1 MTCSEENV
9 KKIPNHVA
17 IIMDGNGRWAK
28 SKGKSRIFGHQA
40 GTNNIRNIIEVFAS
54 LNVKYLTLFAFSTEN
69 WNRANKEVSWLLE
82 LMFKTISKELSDLND
97 NGVKIQHIGRLDR
110 ISSKLKKAIEN
121 GIELTKN
128 NSRIVVNVAFDY
140 GGRYEIIDA
149 VKRIRLDNISPEN
162 ITEQLFNKYIYT
174 KDTPYPDLIIR
185 TAGEMR
191 ISNFLLWQSAYSEY
205 YYTDVLWPD
214 FGRIEIEKSIKAY
227 SERVRR
233 FGKLES

>member
-54 LNVKYLTLFAFSTEN
+54 LNVKYLTLFAFSKEN
-69 WNRANKEVSWLLE
+69 WNRPNKEVSWLLE
-82 LMFKTISKELSDLND
+82 LMFKTISKELSDLNA

-162 ITEQLFNKYIYT
+162 ITEQLFNKYLYT

>member
-9 KKIPNHVA
+9 KKTPNHVA
-17 IIMDGNGRWAK
+17 IIMDWNGRWAK

-69 WNRANKEVSWLLE
+69 WNRPNKEVSWLLE
-82 LMFKTISKELSDLND
+82 LMFKTISKELSDLNA

-162 ITEQLFNKYIYT
+162 ITEQLFNKYLYT

>member
-69 WNRANKEVSWLLE
+69 WNRPNKEVSWLLE
-82 LMFKTISKELSDLND
+82 LMFKTISKELSDLNA

-162 ITEQLFNKYIYT
+162 ITVQLFNKYLYT

>member
-28 SKGKSRIFGHQA
+28 AKGKSRIFGHQA

-69 WNRANKEVSWLLE
+69 WNRPNKEVSWLLE
-82 LMFKTISKELSDLND
+82 LMFKTISKELSDLNA

-162 ITEQLFNKYIYT
+162 ITEQLFNKYLYT

>member
-1 MTCSEENV
+1 
-9 KKIPNHVA
+9 
-17 IIMDGNGRWAK
+17 
-28 SKGKSRIFGHQA
+28 
-40 GTNNIRNIIEVFAS
+40 
-54 LNVKYLTLFAFSTEN
+54 
-69 WNRANKEVSWLLE
+69 
-82 LMFKTISKELSDLND
+82 MFKTISKELSDLNA

-162 ITEQLFNKYIYT
+162 ITEQLFNKYLYT

>member
-1 MTCSEENV
+1 MTSREEIFKN
-9 KKIPNHVA
+9 IPNHVA
-17 IIMDGNGRWAK
+17 IIMDGNGRWARAQ
-28 SKGKSRIFGHQA
+28 GKSRIFGHQA
-40 GTNNIRNIIEVFAS
+40 GTNNIRNIIEIFAS

-69 WNRANKEVSWLLE
+69 WNRPNKEVSWLLDI
-82 LMFKTISKELSDLND
+82 MTKTISKELNELNA

-110 ISSKLKKAIEN
+110 LSPKLKEAIEN

-128 NSRIVVNVAFDY
+128 NSRIIVNVAFDY

-149 VKRIRLDNISPEN
+149 IKRIMLDNISPDILSE
-162 ITEQLFNKYIYT
+162 ELFNKYLYT

-185 TAGEMR
+185 TAGEIR

-214 FGRIEIEKSIKAY
+214 FGRIEIEKSIKA
-227 SERVRR
+227 SSVE
-233 FGKLES
+233 

>member
-54 LNVKYLTLFAFSTEN
+54 LNVKYLTLFAVSTEN
-69 WNRANKEVSWLLE
+69 WNRPNKEVSWLLE
-82 LMFKTISKELSDLND
+82 LMFKTISKELSDLNA

-162 ITEQLFNKYIYT
+162 ITVQLFNKYLYT

>member
-69 WNRANKEVSWLLE
+69 WNRPNKEVSWLLE

-162 ITEQLFNKYIYT
+162 ITEQLFNKYLYT

>member
-1 MTCSEENV
+1 MTSREEIFKN
-9 KKIPNHVA
+9 IPNHVA
-17 IIMDGNGRWAK
+17 IIMDGNGRWARAQ
-28 SKGKSRIFGHQA
+28 GKSRIFGHQA
-40 GTNNIRNIIEVFAS
+40 GTNNIRNIIEIFAS

-69 WNRANKEVSWLLE
+69 WNRPNKEVSWLLDI
-82 LMFKTISKELSDLND
+82 MTKTISKELNELNA

-110 ISSKLKKAIEN
+110 LSPKLKEAIEN

-128 NSRIVVNVAFDY
+128 NSRIIVNVAFDY

-149 VKRIRLDNISPEN
+149 IKRIMLDNISPDILSE
-162 ITEQLFNKYIYT
+162 ELFNKYLYT

-185 TAGEMR
+185 TAGEIR

>member
-9 KKIPNHVA
+9 KKTPNHVA

-40 GTNNIRNIIEVFAS
+40 WTNNIRNIIEVFAS

-69 WNRANKEVSWLLE
+69 WNRPNKEVSWLLE
-82 LMFKTISKELSDLND
+82 LMFKTISKELSDLNA

-162 ITEQLFNKYIYT
+162 ITEQLFNKYLYT

>member
-9 KKIPNHVA
+9 EKIPNHVA

-69 WNRANKEVSWLLE
+69 WNRPNKEVSWLLE

-162 ITEQLFNKYIYT
+162 ITEQLFNKYLYT

>member
-69 WNRANKEVSWLLE
+69 WNRPNKEVSWLLE
-82 LMFKTISKELSDLND
+82 LMFKTISKELTDLNA

-162 ITEQLFNKYIYT
+162 ITEQLFNKYLYT

>member
-1 MTCSEENV
+1 MTSREEIFKN
-9 KKIPNHVA
+9 IPNHVA

-28 SKGKSRIFGHQA
+28 AQGKSRIFGHQA
-40 GTNNIRNIIEVFAS
+40 GTNNIRNIIEIFAS

-69 WNRANKEVSWLLE
+69 WNRPTKEVSWLLDI
-82 LMFKTISKELSDLND
+82 MTKTISKELNELNA

-110 ISSKLKKAIEN
+110 LSPKLKEAIEN

-128 NSRIVVNVAFDY
+128 NSRIIVNVAFDY

-149 VKRIRLDNISPEN
+149 IKRIMLDNISPDILSE
-162 ITEQLFNKYIYT
+162 ELFNKYLYT
-174 KDTPYPDLIIR
+174 KETPYPDLIIR
-185 TAGEMR
+185 TAGEIR

>member
-1 MTCSEENV
+1 MNV
-9 KKIPNHVA
+9 LIIGSGGREHAIAWKIAQSPLLNTLFCLP
-17 IIMDGNGRWAK
+17 GN
-28 SKGKSRIFGHQA
+28 A
-40 GTNNIRNIIEVFAS
+40 GTESIATNITNID
-54 LNVKYLTLFAFSTEN
+54 
-69 WNRANKEVSWLLE
+69 
-82 LMFKTISKELSDLND
+82 ISN
-97 NGVKIQHIGRLDR
+97 H
-110 ISSKLKKAIEN
+110 
-121 GIELTKN
+121 T
-128 NSRIVVNVAFDY
+128 
-140 GGRYEIIDA
+140 EIIDA

-162 ITEQLFNKYIYT
+162 ITEQLFNKYLYT

>member
-1 MTCSEENV
+1 MTSRE
-9 KKIPNHVA
+9 KIFKIIPNHVA
-17 IIMDGNGRWAK
+17 IIMDGNGRWARAQ
-28 SKGKSRIFGHQA
+28 GKSRIFGHQA
-40 GTNNIRNIIEVFAS
+40 GTNNIRNIIEIFAS

-69 WNRANKEVSWLLE
+69 WNRPTKEVSWLLDI
-82 LMFKTISKELSDLND
+82 MTKTISKELNELNA

-110 ISSKLKKAIEN
+110 LSPKLKKAIEN

-128 NSRIVVNVAFDY
+128 NSRIIVNVAFDY

-149 VKRIRLDNISPEN
+149 IKRIMLDNISPDILSE
-162 ITEQLFNKYIYT
+162 ELFNKYLYT
-174 KDTPYPDLIIR
+174 KETPYPDLIIR
-185 TAGEMR
+185 TAGEIR

>member
-9 KKIPNHVA
+9 KKTPNHVA

-82 LMFKTISKELSDLND
+82 LMFKTISKELSDLNA

-162 ITEQLFNKYIYT
+162 ITEQLFNKYLYT

>member
-1 MTCSEENV
+1 MTSREEIFKN
-9 KKIPNHVA
+9 IPNHVA
-17 IIMDGNGRWAK
+17 IIMDGNGRWARAQ
-28 SKGKSRIFGHQA
+28 GKSRIFGHQA
-40 GTNNIRNIIEVFAS
+40 GTNNIRNIIEIFAS

-69 WNRANKEVSWLLE
+69 WNRPTKEVSWLLDI
-82 LMFKTISKELSDLND
+82 MTKTISKELNELNA

-110 ISSKLKKAIEN
+110 LSPKLKEAIEN

-128 NSRIVVNVAFDY
+128 NSRIIVNVAFDY

-149 VKRIRLDNISPEN
+149 IKRIMLDNISPDILSE
-162 ITEQLFNKYIYT
+162 ELFNKYLYT
-174 KDTPYPDLIIR
+174 KETPYPDLIIR
-185 TAGEMR
+185 TAGEIR

>member
-17 IIMDGNGRWAK
+17 IIIDGNGRWAK

-69 WNRANKEVSWLLE
+69 WNRPNKEVSWLLD
-82 LMFKTISKELSDLND
+82 LMFKTISKELSDLNA

-162 ITEQLFNKYIYT
+162 ITEQLFNKYLYT

-191 ISNFLLWQSAYSEY
+191 ISNFLLWQSGYSEY

>member
-9 KKIPNHVA
+9 KKPPNHVA

-28 SKGKSRIFGHQA
+28 SKGKSRIFGLQA

-69 WNRANKEVSWLLE
+69 WNRPNKEVSWLLE

-149 VKRIRLDNISPEN
+149 VKRIRLDNISTEN
-162 ITEQLFNKYIYT
+162 ITEQLFNKYLYT

>member
-69 WNRANKEVSWLLE
+69 WNRPNKEVSWLLE
-82 LMFKTISKELSDLND
+82 LMFKTISKELSDLNA

-162 ITEQLFNKYIYT
+162 ITEQLFNKYLYT